1 MIIYKDE
8 KGADLRQPNLKEV
21 RDLILDDR
29 EDEAKRIVSHYV
41 TNFTVDG
48 GSGETVE
55 SVLDGEILA
64 MEERISL
71 QKKILKIVFKGIDE
85 GRQSES
91 IIKMAKMI
99 ISCCKQRKRKIQKQ
113 NNN

>member
-8 KGADLRQPNLKEV
+8 KGADLRQPNLKQIK
-21 RDLILDDR
+21 DLILEDR
-29 EDEAKRIVSHYV
+29 EDEAKRIINHFVK
-41 TNFTVDG
+41 NFTVES
-48 GSGETVE
+48 GSEATVE
-55 SVLDGEILA
+55 YVLDETIHT
-64 MEERISL
+64 MKERISL

-99 ISCCKQRKRKIQKQ
+99 ISCCEQRKRKLQKKK
-113 NNN
+113 NN